1 MQIESK
7 HKSKFYTCKRLR
19 LLEHLL
25 KLGFKPVKTIPD
37 AENIKFKWW
46 LFDNT
51 PALQDALDK
60 YFNKD

>member
-1 MQIESK
+1 MQTETK
-7 HKSKFYTCKRLR
+7 HKAKYYTCKRLR

-37 AENIKFKWW
+37 ATNINFKWW

-51 PALQDALDK
+51 PALQDALYS
-60 YFNKD
+60 YFKKD